1 MKAFL
6 KYHMEIHLM
15 KKQDDTV
22 QKQSSSSYIIAIPD
36 DFTLTNIP
44 NMEELLTKVTAK
56 LGIPKTKFA
65 HAELAR
71 ALDGFKTESDIWMK
85 KMSDTHRIIFS
96 ILQQY
101 QLVIHEFS
109 SEPGNER
116 IFNIMA
122 RGKQQ
127 RIEQILS
134 GQYKSL

>member
-1 MKAFL
+1 
-6 KYHMEIHLM
+6 M
-15 KKQDDTV
+15 KKQDDSI

-36 DFTLTNIP
+36 NFTLTNIP
-44 NMEELLTKVTAK
+44 NLEELLTKVTTK
-56 LGIPKTKFA
+56 LGIPKAETTR
-65 HAELAR
+65 AELAR
-71 ALDGFKTESDIWMK
+71 TLDGFKTESDIWMK
-85 KMSDTHRIIFS
+85 KMSDFHRIIFS

-109 SEPGNER
+109 TEPGNGR

-134 GQYKSL
+134 GQYKTL

>member
-1 MKAFL
+1 
-6 KYHMEIHLM
+6 M
-15 KKQDDTV
+15 KKQDD
-22 QKQSSSSYIIAIPD
+22 SLSYIVAIPD
-36 DFTLTNIP
+36 NFMLINIS
-44 NMEELLTKVTAK
+44 NLEELLTKITANLRISK
-56 LGIPKTKFA
+56 AEFT

-71 ALDGFKTESDIWMK
+71 ALDGFKAESDIWIK
-85 KMSDTHRIIFS
+85 EMSEIHWIVFS

-109 SEPGNER
+109 TEPGNGR

-134 GQYKSL
+134 GQYKLL

>member
-1 MKAFL
+1 
-6 KYHMEIHLM
+6 M
-15 KKQDDTV
+15 KKQNDSI

-44 NMEELLTKVTAK
+44 NLEELLTKVTAK
-56 LGIPKTKFA
+56 LGMPKTKITQ
-65 HAELAR
+65 AELAR
-71 ALDGFKTESDIWMK
+71 ILDGFKTESDVWMK
-85 KMSDTHRIIFS
+85 KMSEFHWIIFS

-109 SEPGNER
+109 TEPGNGR

-134 GQYKSL
+134 GQYKSID

>member
-1 MKAFL
+1 
-6 KYHMEIHLM
+6 M
-15 KKQDDTV
+15 KKQNGLI
-22 QKQSSSSYIIAIPD
+22 QNQSAISYIIAIPD
-36 DFTLTNIP
+36 DFILTNIP
-44 NMEELLTKVTAK
+44 NLEELLTKITTN
-56 LGIPKTKFA
+56 LGISKAEFS

-71 ALDGFKTESDIWMK
+71 TLDGFKTESDLWMK
-85 KMSDTHRIIFS
+85 KMSEIHWIIFS

-101 QLVIHEFS
+101 RLVIHEFS
-109 SEPGNER
+109 TEPGNER

>member
-1 MKAFL
+1 
-6 KYHMEIHLM
+6 M
-15 KKQDDTV
+15 KKQNDS
-22 QKQSSSSYIIAIPD
+22 KQNQSAISYIIAIPD

-44 NMEELLTKVTAK
+44 NLEELLTKITTN
-56 LGIPKTKFA
+56 LGILKA
-65 HAELAR
+65 ELSHAELAR
-71 ALDGFKTESDIWMK
+71 TLDGFKTESDLWMK
-85 KMSDTHRIIFS
+85 KMTEIHWIIFS

-101 QLVIHEFS
+101 QLVIHEFPT
-109 SEPGNER
+109 EPGNER

>member
-1 MKAFL
+1 MFL
-6 KYHMEIHLM
+6 KYHMEKTMM
-15 KKQDDTV
+15 KKKADSI
-22 QKQSSSSYIIAIPD
+22 QKQSSSSYIVAIPD

-44 NMEELLTKVTAK
+44 NLEELLTQVTAK
-56 LGIPKTKFA
+56 LGISKAEITN
-65 HAELAR
+65 AELAR
-71 ALDGFKTESDIWMK
+71 TLDGFKTESDIWMK
-85 KMSDTHRIIFS
+85 KMSEIHRIIFS
-96 ILQQY
+96 ILQHY

-109 SEPGNER
+109 TEPGNGR